1 MNPKLLTL
9 CLLLACSV
17 LPARAAVTPDS
28 VSGKVF
34 QGFSGGMML
43 HGGYLFGV
51 DKAAP
56 IAPDGLS
63 YSPEGGIFG
72 FGGAMRVHLWKY
84 LRTGFEGY
92 VSTMYSGMMHDR
104 DLLQPGSYV
113 RVGCGGLNAD
123 VCWRLEKVWPYIGP
137 MLQLRLTTWL

>member
-1 MNPKLLTL
+1 
-9 CLLLACSV
+9 
-17 LPARAAVTPDS
+17 
-28 VSGKVF
+28 
-34 QGFSGGMML
+34 ML

-123 VCWRLEKVWPYIGP
+123 VCWRLEKVWPYIGASLGGGAMRSLY
-137 MLQLRLTTWL
+137 MLDGSQDSWDKQEDRKSTRLNSSHSWSSRMPSSA